1 MVDAARRSL
10 DRISSASAGRSVMRC
25 AETVGYNGD
34 AGPDWYGR
42 RAMSEALETT
52 DPTDSPVRSTTSV
65 LLLLA
70 ALVAVPLLLLLLLL
84 TLRGAGSDG
93 AGANFVDTIVDDRI
107 QAVYLASDEVFFG
120 SITDAEGEVLV
131 LQDAFFLRRTKAS
144 GDDKDA
150 ADGLDLVSVAQDVG
164 GDGNLLI
171 NAREVVRI
179 QNLAA
184 DAEIA
189 QSIEDATK

>member
-1 MVDAARRSL
+1 MSDAH
-10 DRISSASAGRSVMRC
+10 
-25 AETVGYNGD
+25 
-34 AGPDWYGR
+34 
-42 RAMSEALETT
+42 ETT
-52 DPTDSPVRSTTSV
+52 DPIDSPVRSTTSV

-70 ALVAVPLLLLLLLL
+70 GLVAVPLLVLLVLL

-93 AGANFVDTIVDDRI
+93 AGTSFADSIADGRI

-120 SITDAEGEVLV
+120 SITDAEGDVLV
-131 LQDAFFLRRTKAS
+131 LQDAFFLRRTEAA
-144 GDDKDA
+144 GDEEPA
-150 ADGLDLVSVAQDVG
+150 AGSLDLVSVAQDVG